1 MRLSLLKSLVLSSVA
16 FLWIFASG
24 LALSFVPKVTWLSS
38 PKIEPNSY
46 TGVGLS
52 QRLLEIFH
60 KWDAKIYTGNLRGL
74 LTGKNEYGL
83 FFLMVSSIFVPL
95 WFGSST
101 ASIYRIILLGVPALL
116 LPVTFV
122 CKQPRWVRIFSLLLL
137 ILLNLHATYRYVAS
151 LYLA

>member
-1 MRLSLLKSLVLSSVA
+1 MDLHRKGVELVLYVFWLFA
-16 FLWIFASG
+16 APVWLFLRA
-24 LALSFVPKVTWLSS
+24 
-38 PKIEPNSY
+38 
-46 TGVGLS
+46 
-52 QRLLEIFH
+52 
-60 KWDAKIYTGNLRGL
+60 GNLRGL